1 MLERDPDIFPKQ
13 DILCIDCKSFFASI
27 ECVERG
33 LDPLTDKLCV
43 VSRPHLKGGLVLA
56 SSPRMK
62 AEYGIGTGSRVYD
75 LPKRDS
81 DIVLAPARMNL
92 YVQRNHYCYG
102 CSRRT
107 SDGSYIVVGS
117 QYAPNAQE

>member
-1 MLERDPDIFPKQ
+1 MLDRDPDLFPKQ

-33 LDPLTDKLCV
+33 LDPLTAKLCV

-62 AEYGIGTGSRVYD
+62 LEYGGVSGLVEVAD
-75 LPKRDS
+75 
-81 DIVLAPARMNL
+81 A
-92 YVQRNHYCYG
+92 
-102 CSRRT
+102 
-107 SDGSYIVVGS
+107 VV
-117 QYAPNAQE
+117 AAVD